1 MKRVILIIFTLAIA
15 FSASAQ
21 YATVPQG
28 TLKARGA
35 KIFCDGQMLTLDE
48 TKIVFS
54 DFGGVDRSGEYL
66 SNRRGYRTGLGLSV
80 GGASFMIVSG
90 AAAYVTT
97 AVVVV
102 AGTGAGLSG
111 EPLPEGLEAA
121 LYGTYA
127 ATAAGALIMLAGIPT
142 AAVYQHRI
150 KRMTSDYNALGKSSR
165 PVLTFGPASSGIG
178 IAMSF

>member
-35 KIFCDGQMLTLDE
+35 KIFCDGEKLTLDQ
-48 TKIVFS
+48 TKTIFS
-54 DFGGVDRSGEYL
+54 DFGGIDRSGDYL
-66 SNRRGYRTGLGLSV
+66 TYRKGYKTGVGLSV
-80 GGASFMIVSG
+80 GGASLVLVG
-90 AAAYVTT
+90 LPAAYIAT
-97 AVVVV
+97 AYAV
-102 AGTGAGLSG
+102 AAGLG
-111 EPLPEGLEAA
+111 TAA
-121 LYGTYA
+121 GAEMPKGVDYAVYGTYG
-127 ATAAGALIMLAGIPT
+127 ATMVGALIMLSGIPT

>member
-1 MKRVILIIFTLAIA
+1 MIFTLAIA

-35 KIFCDGQMLTLDE
+35 KIFCDGQKLTLDE

-66 SNRRGYRTGLGLSV
+66 SNRRGYRACLGLSV
-80 GGASFMIVSG
+80 GGASFMIVS
-90 AAAYVTT
+90 A
-97 AVVVV
+97 
-102 AGTGAGLSG
+102 
-111 EPLPEGLEAA
+111 
-121 LYGTYA
+121 
-127 ATAAGALIMLAGIPT
+127 